1 MHLTPEQSLALAIDP
16 ALLFDTLSLK
26 PDPWQTEV
34 LRSNHPRIL
43 LNCCRQAGKSTT
55 VTALA
60 LHTALFHP
68 GSLILIL
75 SRAQRQSGELFARCS
90 TSVSA

>member
-1 MHLTPEQSLALAIDP
+1 MANIACSNLPFFASPTPDYHRSMHLTPEQSLALALDP

-43 LNCCRQAGKSTT
+43 LNCCRQAG
-55 VTALA
+55 
-60 LHTALFHP
+60 
-68 GSLILIL
+68 
-75 SRAQRQSGELFARCS
+75 S
-90 TSVSA
+90 TSW